1 MISGGSLSD
10 RHQCQDHLQ
19 YHDGHP
25 QHIIGMIIVLQ
36 GDRCISGAEQPRRL
50 ARRDRRGNQRDLWC
64 HKEQTASSIPCSL
77 GQRHHKCFNHH
88 HHHHWHD
95 REQGAFCTQF
105 FLLTLFSFYFYP
117 NGAVV
122 SRRHNFHGVGLIN
135 SIVISASS
143 SSSSPS

>member
-77 GQRHHKCFNHH
+77 GQR
-88 HHHHWHD
+88 
-95 REQGAFCTQF
+95 
-105 FLLTLFSFYFYP
+105 
-117 NGAVV
+117 
-122 SRRHNFHGVGLIN
+122 LIN
-135 SIVISASS
+135 VIIIIIVGMIVYRMLLA
-143 SSSSPS
+143 PYHANDDDGDD